1 MAEPAPRPP
10 DVPRFVEYSP
20 THLRGYLLGGVFVV
34 AAVAAVITLFVA
46 VSDNSSA
53 ALVVAGGCIVLALI
67 AWWAL
72 LGWKPTVVTIEEGAL
87 EVTRGGHTE
96 RFELTEPSTSVTFAG
111 RPGSP
116 SWAATI
122 RNDNGPR
129 TVLRSSHVSRASS
142 NASCGTTAARAG
154 HQTIVDTAP
163 AGTGAPMWLLPASTT
178 SCRSVCPLL

>member
-53 ALVVAGGCIVLALI
+53 ALVVAGGCLVLALV

-122 RNDNGPR
+122 KNDNGPR
-129 TVLRSSHVSRASS
+129 TVLRSSHVKPRQFERIVRHYR
-142 NASCGTTAARAG
+142 GTSGSPDDR
-154 HQTIVDTAP
+154 
-163 AGTGAPMWLLPASTT
+163 
-178 SCRSVCPLL
+178 

>member
-1 MAEPAPRPP
+1 M
-10 DVPRFVEYSP
+10 PRFVEYSP

-46 VSDNSSA
+46 VSDDSSS
-53 ALVVAGGCIVLALI
+53 ALVVAGGCIVLALV

-72 LGWKPTVVTIEEGAL
+72 LGWKPTVVTIEEGVL

-129 TVLRSSHVSRASS
+129 TVLRPSHVKPRQFERIVRHYRA
-142 NASCGTTAARAG
+142 
-154 HQTIVDTAP
+154 
-163 AGTGAPMWLLPASTT
+163 T
-178 SCRSVCPLL
+178 SGSPDDR